1 MIQYF
6 PDKQNG
12 GPSNPELFMNLG
24 IGFDALHTWYETQ
37 HPDTSVVAFKDAA
50 KSAYTLAARLR
61 NKENR
66 EESAAARESVEK
78 K

>member
-1 MIQYF
+1 MVQYF

-12 GPSNPELFMNLG
+12 GPGNPELFMNLG
-24 IGFDALHTWYETQ
+24 IGFDALHTWYTILR
-37 HPDTSVVAFKDAA
+37 PDSDVVAFSEAA

-66 EESAAARESVEK
+66 EEFAAARESVEK